1 MTENEIVRR
10 MLRRAMCGVPASAPH
25 AKALLE
31 WARAHGTA
39 LFGLKAAQAKK
50 LTWTALAQAL
60 RDAPEESRPERAA
73 DPGGVLRLAA
83 DFARLLRLDPLDS
96 AVVAVLFAADR
107 LPGASSLTSLLAR
120 RRIPLAPLVG
130 EVAGADPAEAERRV
144 RLNPLVRHGLIG
156 FNSERREHEIIVVRW
171 TLARLIDRLPR
182 DAGEIVELM
191 VGPCQSAALPW
202 PAFGHVEDADFLRRL
217 LEGALRER
225 AKGINVL
232 VHGPPGSGK
241 TEFVRAL
248 AAAAGMALHGV
259 GEADD
264 EGEEP
269 TRWDRIS
276 ALLMGQRLL
285 EGTPA
290 ALLFDEMEDLI
301 GDAQPSGSDWMTGRK
316 GSKVFV
322 NRMLETNPVP
332 VIWTTNAIGNVDPA
346 ILRRMSHVLKLDLPS
361 RDTALRMLRHVADE
375 EGVTPDSGFETL
387 LEAAPETA
395 AVLRVAT
402 RSARLAG
409 EADGGTRSARTLVR
423 ALRGR
428 ELPDD
433 GFGKVDLALCVTDVP
448 IAPLFAAMRDN
459 GQADVSL
466 LLTGP
471 PGTGKTA
478 LAHELARTLDR
489 PLIVKRTS
497 DLLSKWVGETEQHI
511 ADAFA
516 EARRTG
522 GVLLFDEA
530 DSLLFDRSRARA
542 SWEVSQVNELLTWLD
557 RHPLPVVA
565 ATNHDER
572 LDPATL
578 RRFVFKLALR
588 ELDPARAAQAFE
600 RFFGAPAPASLA
612 AVRRLTPGDF
622 AVVRRQLRH
631 RPAGCAAEI
640 VARLAAEAAAKPGGA
655 ARIGF

>member
-1 MTENEIVRR
+1 
-10 MLRRAMCGVPASAPH
+10 VPLSA
-25 AKALLE
+25 
-31 WARAHGTA
+31 
-39 LFGLKAAQAKK
+39 
-50 LTWTALAQAL
+50 
-60 RDAPEESRPERAA
+60 
-73 DPGGVLRLAA
+73 
-83 DFARLLRLDPLDS
+83 
-96 AVVAVLFAADR
+96 
-107 LPGASSLTSLLAR
+107 
-120 RRIPLAPLVG
+120 LVG
-130 EVAGADPAEAERRV
+130 EVAGAEPAEAELCV
-144 RLNPLVRHGLIG
+144 RALPLVRNGLVS
-156 FNSERREHEIIVVRW
+156 FNTERREYEFIAVRW
-171 TLARLIDRLPR
+171 TLTRMIGRMPSDT
-182 DAGEIVELM
+182 DGIVELM
-191 VGPCQSAALPW
+191 VGPRQPAPLQLS
-202 PAFGHVEDADFLRRL
+202 AFGHVEDADFLRRL
-217 LEGALRER
+217 LEGAVREQ

-248 AAAAGMALHGV
+248 AAAAGLALHGV

-269 TRWDRIS
+269 TRWDRVS

-285 EGTPA
+285 DGACA

-301 GDAQPSGSDWMTGRK
+301 GDARPTGGDWMSGRP

-322 NRMLETNPVP
+322 NRLLEANPVP
-332 VIWTTNAIGNVDPA
+332 VIWVTNAIGNVDPA
-346 ILRRMSHVLKLDLPS
+346 ILRRMSHVLRMDLPS
-361 RDTALRMLRHVADE
+361 RDTALGMLRHVAGE
-375 EGVTPDSGFETL
+375 EGVVPDAGFEKL

-395 AVLRVAT
+395 AVLRVAA

-409 EADGGTRSARTLVR
+409 EADGGVRPARALVH

-428 ELPDD
+428 EVATD
-433 GFGKVDLALCVTDVP
+433 GLGPVDLGLFAADVP
-448 IAPLFAAMRDN
+448 IAPLFAAIRDS
-459 GQADVSL
+459 GHSDVSL

-478 LAHELARTLDR
+478 LAHQLARTLDR

-497 DLLSKWVGETEQHI
+497 DLLSKWVGETEQQI

-516 EARRTG
+516 EARRAG

-530 DSLLFDRSRARA
+530 DSLLFDRSRART

-588 ELDPARAAQAFE
+588 ELDAGRAAQAFE
-600 RFFGAPAPASLA
+600 RFFDQPAPASLA

-631 RPAGCAAEI
+631 RPAADATEI
-640 VARLAAEAAAKPGGA
+640 VARLAQEVAAKPGSGK
-655 ARIGF
+655 IGF